1 MNLAIKNLYE
11 TDYFEDIE
19 IVINKDK
26 LEIKVKEN
34 PIIQTISI
42 KGIKNKSIVK
52 QLEEITKKSEKYP
65 FLISKV
71 NDEKNL
77 LSNIVRSGG
86 FYFAEINTKVI
97 ENKNNSV
104 DIIYDFKLG
113 DRAVIKNINFQGN
126 ANLDTNYRTT
136 TN

>member
-1 MNLAIKNLYE
+1 MFSGLKNKINIDSKDLNLAIKKLYK

-77 LSNIVRSGG
+77 LSNIVRANG
-86 FYFAEINTKVI
+86 FYFAKINTKVI
-97 ENKNNSV
+97 
-104 DIIYDFKLG
+104 
-113 DRAVIKNINFQGN
+113 
-126 ANLDTNYRTT
+126 
-136 TN
+136 